1 MGAGSPK
8 SQGSARGAA
17 APRWVTSLS
26 SLGFDGSH
34 LKNGGKKLDLETMDC
49 WGRGPRPTPE
59 ETSRTRTLP
68 GPEGSR
74 PGRRER
80 GRCKHDLDRGGRRIP
95 GGANGAGE
103 GLEAARDLPPRGA
116 AGPARDLQLA
126 VPPSLA
132 PPLAGV
138 GEGSGASARPAAAAE
153 LTRRGGPAG
162 GEGGG
167 WRQRRRQGEAGPCR
181 LWRRAGA
188 PRRARSRGCGGRQG
202 PPSSCPRAAQRG
214 ETEARRGERPRRRLR
229 VPVPL
234 PQAAP
239 APTVALSPW
248 LTFAGD

>member
-1 MGAGSPK
+1 M
-8 SQGSARGAA
+8 
-17 APRWVTSLS
+17 
-26 SLGFDGSH
+26 
-34 LKNGGKKLDLETMDC
+34 DLETMDC

-68 GPEGSR
+68 GPGGH
-74 PGRRER
+74 GRAGGREVAVNT
-80 GRCKHDLDRGGRRIP
+80 DLDRGGRRIP

-103 GLEAARDLPPRGA
+103 GPEAARDLPPRGA

-138 GEGSGASARPAAAAE
+138 GEGSGVSARPAAAAE
-153 LTRRGGPAG
+153 LTPRSGRDG

-214 ETEARRGERPRRRLR
+214 ETEARRGERPRRRKLG
-229 VPVPL
+229 
-234 PQAAP
+234 QTAP
-239 APTVALSPW
+239 GSCPSAPGRSGPHRRPFPMAHFRW
-248 LTFAGD
+248 